1 MLVSYKWLQR
11 YVDLSDVSPEEVAE
25 QMTRSGIEVD
35 SIERKDEEI
44 TKLQVGKVLACEK
57 HPDADKLSVC
67 QVNVG
72 EENPVQIVCGAANV
86 GADQYVLVSR
96 VGGRLPGGMKIK
108 RAKLRGVESEG
119 MICSLQELGFDGK
132 VIPKKY
138 AEGIYNFPTAYTPGE
153 DAVPL
158 LGLDDVILELDLT
171 PNRADALSMLGVAYE
186 VAAIFDREVLIPETP
201 IQATEASTE
210 DMIDVTVD
218 DTEDNPYYGA
228 TVIDSVT
235 IEESP
240 VWLQSALMMTGVR
253 PLNNIVDITNY
264 VLFEYGQPLHAFDLD
279 QFGSTEVRVRRATEG
294 ETMKTLD
301 DQERSLTAEYLVI
314 TNGQQPVALAGVM
327 GGANS
332 EVSHETGKILLE
344 AALFNPVRIR
354 QASRELGI
362 RSDSSIRF
370 EKGVDP
376 NRVEAA
382 AARAAGLIQDLAG
395 GRVLLPEARIDA
407 MNRDEQIIPISLA
420 KINEVL
426 GTSLQ
431 SEDVLDVFRRLQF
444 HVNETE
450 ETFEVHVPTRR
461 QDIHIQADLIEEVA
475 RIHGYDLIP
484 TTLPNTATTPGKL
497 TPEQQAK
504 RKARRFLESAGLSEA
519 VSYSLTTAK
528 KEASLGFGSEAS
540 RVHVALP
547 MSEERSALRT
557 TLIPHLMDA
566 LSHNKN
572 RNNYDV
578 HLFELG
584 SVFHTQEQVVTKQP
598 DEMSF
603 LSGAFMGS
611 WFEHAWQGEQRPVD
625 FFAVKG
631 VIEGLFQELQ
641 IPAPELVTSEKD
653 GFHPGRTAA
662 VVVNGQALGFI
673 AQLHPAVSKEWSMP
687 EVYVF
692 ELNFDQLLSL
702 SGGTMKY
709 EPIPRFPSVERDI
722 ALVVSD
728 EVQAGEL
735 ERVIRQSGGPLLK
748 QVSVFDLYAGE
759 HLEPGKK
766 SIAFS
771 LKYLDPEKTL
781 TDEDV
786 QAVHEQVL
794 AAVKEAY
801 DAHLRQ

>member
-25 QMTRSGIEVD
+25 QMTRSGIEVE
-35 SIERKDEEI
+35 SIERKDEDI
-44 TKLQVGKVLACEK
+44 TKLQVGKVISCEK
-57 HPDADKLSVC
+57 HPDADKLNVC
-67 QVNVG
+67 QVDVG
-72 EENPVQIVCGAANV
+72 EEEPVQIVCGAANV
-86 GADQYVLVSR
+86 GADQYVAVSR

-108 RAKLRGVESEG
+108 RAKLRGVVSEG
-119 MICSLQELGFDGK
+119 MICSLQELGFEGK

-153 DAVPL
+153 DAIPL
-158 LGLDDVILELDLT
+158 LGLDDTILELDLT
-171 PNRADALSMLGVAYE
+171 PNRSDALSMLGVAYE
-186 VAAIFDREVLIPETP
+186 VGAIFDKEVFIPETP
-201 IQATEASTE
+201 IEATKESSE
-210 DMIDVTVD
+210 DLIQVKVD
-218 DTEDNPYYGA
+218 QVEDNPYYGA
-228 TVIDSVT
+228 TVIEQVR

-240 VWLQSALMMTGVR
+240 LWLQSALMMTGVR

-301 DQERSLTAEYLVI
+301 DQERSLTPDYLVI
-314 TNGQQPVALAGVM
+314 TNGDVPTALAGVM
-327 GGANS
+327 GGADS
-332 EVSHETGKILLE
+332 EVSNSTGRILLE
-344 AALFNPVRIR
+344 AALFNPARIR
-354 QASRELGI
+354 FASREIGI

-395 GRVLLPEARIDA
+395 GRVLLPEAKMDA
-407 MNRDEQIIPISLA
+407 LERDEQIISITLT
-420 KINEVL
+420 KINDVL
-426 GTSLQ
+426 GTSL
-431 SEDVLDVFRRLQF
+431 SVSDVEDVFRRLKF
-444 HVNETE
+444 NVE
-450 ETFEVHVPTRR
+450 ESGGTFEVHVPTRR
-461 QDIHIQADLIEEVA
+461 LDIQIQADLIEEIA

-497 TPEQQAK
+497 TPAQRAK
-504 RKARRFLESAGLSEA
+504 RKTRRFLESAGLSEA
-519 VSYSLTTAK
+519 VSYSLTTAD
-528 KEASLGFGSEAS
+528 KEAALGFGSEAS
-540 RVHVALP
+540 RVNVALP

-557 TLIPHLMDA
+557 TLVPHLIDA

-584 SVFHTQEQVVTKQP
+584 SVFHTHEAVVTKQP
-598 DEMSF
+598 EEMTF
-603 LSGAFMGS
+603 LSAAFMGN
-611 WFEHAWQGEQRPVD
+611 WFEHAWQGEKRTVD

-631 VIEGLFQELQ
+631 VVEGIFNELQ
-641 IPAPELVTSEKD
+641 LDRPELISAEKE
-653 GFHPGRTAA
+653 GFHPGRTATI
-662 VVVNGQALGFI
+662 VVNGQATGFI
-673 AQLHPAVSKEWSMP
+673 AQLHPAVSKEWSLP

-692 ELNFDQLLSL
+692 ELNFDQLLAM

-709 EPIPRFPSVERDI
+709 EPIPRFPSIERDI
-722 ALVVSD
+722 ALVVGD
-728 EVQAGEL
+728 HVQAGEL
-735 ERVIRQSGGPLLK
+735 EQVIRKAGGELLK

-759 HLEPGKK
+759 HLEDGKK

-786 QAVHEQVL
+786 QKVHDQVL
-794 AAVKEAY
+794 AAVKEAF
-801 DAHLRQ
+801 DAKLRQ